1 MDATVVAH
9 RETILHLAH
18 KHGARAVRVFGSA
31 ARGKVKAGSD
41 IDILVV
47 MDSDRSLLDRIALQ
61 QDLEDALGRPVDVVN
76 EAALPARIRDR
87 VLEETIALE
96 GATQE

>member
-1 MDATVVAH
+1 
-9 RETILHLAH
+9 
-18 KHGARAVRVFGSA
+18 
-31 ARGKVKAGSD
+31 
-41 IDILVV
+41 